1 MKHTL
6 LLALLL
12 PLFAIA
18 QQGMKFEHGLTWAQI
33 QAKAKAEN
41 KYIFMDAYTTW
52 CGPCIRMAKEIFPLE
67 EVGNFFN
74 DKFINVKVQL
84 DSTDKDNDEVKSW
97 YQDGH
102 DIKVKYKV
110 NAFPTYLFFDP
121 NGKIVH
127 RAVGASAPDKFI
139 AKAQD
144 AFNPDKQ
151 YYVLL
156 EQYNQGKKDP
166 SFLRKV
172 AISSQEAYDM
182 VNMRKISKEYLQT
195 QQDYTTA
202 DNLDFLNRFTSS
214 SKDTGFSIIM
224 NNTAKYDAVKG
235 KGSANRKIVEIVMQ
249 EEVFAK
255 VFAKDAGKPDFTV
268 IGESAIKKYP
278 VYGAEAV
285 ANGKVTYYQY
295 KKDWTNFQTAV
306 VDYMKQYGVNATP
319 DQLNSYARAIFD
331 NCKDMTCIKE
341 ALAWSKKSFAEK
353 ENPLFLNTYANIL
366 YRLGKNNEAIKWQE
380 KALATTSNNN
390 KTAYQETL
398 DKMKKGE
405 KTWVEN

>member
-1 MKHTL
+1 MKKIL
-6 LLALLL
+6 LLAFLL
-12 PLFAIA
+12 PLFAVA
-18 QQGMKFEHGLTWAQI
+18 QKGMKFEHGLTWTEI

-52 CGPCIRMAKEIFPLE
+52 CGPCIRMAKDIFPLE
-67 EVGNFFN
+67 EVGSFFN
-74 DKFINVKVQL
+74 DKFLNVKVQL

-102 DIKVKYKV
+102 DIMVKYKV

-139 AKAQD
+139 AKAKD

-156 EQYNQGKKDP
+156 EQYNAGKKEPD
-166 SFLRKV
+166 FLRKV

-182 VNMRKISKEYLQT
+182 VNMRKIAKEYLQT
-195 QQDYTTA
+195 QHDYTTA

-235 KGSANRKIVEIVMQ
+235 KGAANKKIVEIVMQ
-249 EEVFAK
+249 EEVFAHAFK
-255 VFAKDAGKPDFTV
+255 KDVVTPDFAV
-268 IGESAIKKYP
+268 ISENAIKKYP

-295 KKDWTNFQTAV
+295 KKDWPNFQTAV
-306 VDYMKQYGVNATP
+306 VAYMKQYGANATP

-341 ALAWSKKSFAEK
+341 ALSWSKKSFAEK
-353 ENPLFLNTYANIL
+353 ENPLFINTYANIL
-366 YRLGKNNEAIKWQE
+366 YRLGKKDEAIKWQE
-380 KALATTSNNN
+380 KALATTSDVN
-390 KTAYQETL
+390 KTSYQETL
-398 DKMKKGE
+398 EKMKKGE
-405 KTWVEN
+405 KTWSE